1 MSTTLG
7 HRNGKFQMFTTLT
20 CLAAMSFSIGGY
32 FMKSSA
38 GLTNFRPT
46 ILMFAFFIAGAS
58 LQTIAMCG
66 RQMLVTYIVV
76 LGLEGNLCLFARCH
90 LSQRGKFAHAPNR
103 SRFGLGW
110 HRGAT
115 QVLVLPNV

>member
-1 MSTTLG
+1 
-7 HRNGKFQMFTTLT
+7 MFTTLT

-46 ILMFAFFIAGAS
+46 MLMFAFFIAGAS

-76 LGLEGNLCLFARCH
+76 LGLEAISAYL
-90 LSQRGKFAHAPNR
+90 
-103 SRFGLGW
+103 LGVFFLKEGSSLT
-110 HRGAT
+110 RLIGVA
-115 QVLVLPNV
+115 LVLAGIVVLRRF